1 MIARP
6 RPRAHGGL
14 RVAAALAVVLAAGAA
29 PVPSPLAVASA
40 QAQAFC
46 DETRVMGGCATSIEA
61 FPWQVSLFRVGGT
74 DRVRA
79 HFCGGSVVA
88 PGWVLTAAHC
98 IEDLLPTDP
107 SPIAVQFGSTSLA
120 EGAQVVDVVTVYAH
134 PDYAGVGADDI
145 ALLELATPV
154 SVPPVRLAGPDDDE
168 AEKQGTLA
176 VVTGWGNAPGALQ
189 VSGTVG
195 GKGPDRPVETIG
207 MFGTSRVLQ
216 GAEVPV
222 VSNRRCDEAG
232 DDTVICAGY
241 ESELVDACAGDSGGP
256 LHAAT
261 PQGLVQVGIVSGGTL
276 CVDEGER
283 FTTYTRVSAYA
294 EWIRATMA
302 GETEVADLR
311 RFPDYSLPATYAD
324 EALPMPLPRDPVTFE
339 VQAGGDLPAAD
350 VTPDC
355 AGFVADAPDVRLTFE
370 DPGALL
376 RFTVEAGTDTV
387 LLINGPDG
395 SWSCNDDRSADD
407 LNPELVFSRPQAG
420 QYDIWVGTF
429 ADPQE
434 LGAYPEAVLAV
445 SGRR

>member
-1 MIARP
+1 MGGARTGGELTAEALI
-6 RPRAHGGL
+6 AHGVRTVFCLAGTAHTHLL
-14 RVAAALAVVLAAGAA
+14 RALDARGVRIVSCRHEASVVLAADGYARVSGQTGVALIKNDQGLPNALTGICTANAA
-29 PVPSPLAVASA
+29 CSPVVVLSSFSPRSSVEAGGDFHETDLAMAEPVAKWVRSVPA
-40 QAQAFC
+40 AARLGEFVAAAFRQAGHG
-46 DETRVMGGCATSIEA
+46 R
-61 FPWQVSLFRVGGT
+61 
-74 DRVRA
+74 
-79 HFCGGSVVA
+79 
-88 PGWVLTAAHC
+88 PGV
-98 IEDLLPTDP
+98 
-107 SPIAVQFGSTSLA
+107 
-120 EGAQVVDVVTVYAH
+120 
-134 PDYAGVGADDI
+134 
-145 ALLELATPV
+145 ALLGFPQE
-154 SVPPVRLAGPDDDE
+154 
-168 AEKQGTLA
+168 
-176 VVTGWGNAPGALQ
+176 
-189 VSGTVG
+189 
-195 GKGPDRPVETIG
+195 
-207 MFGTSRVLQ
+207 MQ

-261 PQGLVQVGIVSGGTL
+261 PQGWVQVGIVSGGTL